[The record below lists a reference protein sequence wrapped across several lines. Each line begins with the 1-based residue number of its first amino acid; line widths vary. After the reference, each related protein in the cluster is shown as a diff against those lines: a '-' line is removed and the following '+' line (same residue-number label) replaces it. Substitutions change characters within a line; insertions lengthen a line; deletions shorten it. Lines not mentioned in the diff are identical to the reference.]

1 MKIRMFLCLIL
12 LAVALAPVSG
22 SADDNR
28 GQREHPGRRLWRE
41 LNLTPEQEV
50 KFREINSRH
59 APVRR
64 DNARMIESLR
74 EKINQ
79 ELLRDKPSRSTL
91 IQYAGQMGELQK
103 KMNIASIDHLLN
115 VKAVLTPEQFRK
127 FTNRV
132 PMGNPGSAGS
142 SSSGS
147 RGRTHESSSDGDD
160 GADDE

>member
-1 MKIRMFLCLIL
+1 MRIRMFLCLVL

-22 SADDNR
+22 SADDRR
-28 GQREHPGRRLWRE
+28 GQREHPGRRLWEE
-41 LNLTPEQEV
+41 LNLTPEQETR
-50 KFREINSRH
+50 FREINSRH

-64 DNARMIESLR
+64 DNARMIENLR

-103 KMNIASIDHLLN
+103 KMNLASIDHLLN
-115 VKAVLTPEQFRK
+115 VKAVLTPEQFKK
-127 FTNRV
+127 FTDRV
-132 PMGNPGSAGS
+132 PMGSSGS
-142 SSSGS
+142 SSSGNRS
-147 RGRTHESSSDGDD
+147 RRGSDGDD